1 MALALT
7 AQAVA
12 AYLPG
17 WLWRG
22 WEGGSLAAVVGDS
35 GMKALDDIL
44 AETSEQCGARADT
57 VADKVVSLAGTHNK
71 WTACFLLC
79 EILNFGVTIGQI
91 FFTDFFLGGFFIS
104 YGLDMINHVIEK
116 DFEDENP
123 MEKVVFNKSLYEV
136 DQYIQIICILLP
148 TDVPHRDLVHAAQP
162 GRGRRGVAGEVL
174 VRNVTR
180 DT

>member
-1 MALALT
+1 MYIIHHIIAEERNSSCGAGEEGQHCSLTRSHEYYQWVALALT

-35 GMKALDDIL
+35 GLKALDDIL

-71 WTACFLLC
+71 WAACFLLC
-79 EILNFGVTIGQI
+79 EILNFVVTIGQI

-104 YGLDMINHVIEK
+104 YGLDMINHVVEK

-123 MEKVVFNKSLYEV
+123 MEKVLFNKSLHEV
-136 DQYIQIICILLP
+136 DQY
-148 TDVPHRDLVHAAQP
+148 R
-162 GRGRRGVAGEVL
+162 
-174 VRNVTR
+174 
-180 DT
+180 